1 MRVAVFGAGYAGLS
15 LARTLERRLP
25 PEADLVVVDEDD
37 HHLVQHEIHRAI
49 RRPEVSDDLRV
60 PLTDVLDE
68 ATVRQARVTDVD
80 TDAGVATLEPP
91 ATSHGDR
98 GTSDDADDGD
108 GDGDRD
114 GKDDGPA
121 VEVTTETETLAYD
134 VGAVALGAQTAFY
147 DLPGVEANATPL
159 KRLGDAAEIRA
170 SFLDQVDSG
179 GGRIVVGGAGLS
191 GVQTAGELAALAREE
206 GARES
211 VEILLLEQERAVAPN
226 FPPQFQRAVEEALL
240 DREVVVRTGTAVTEV
255 DEESITL
262 EGGDELEYDAFV
274 WTGGI
279 RGQDAMA
286 GERPV
291 VRDQLR
297 YEGDTFV
304 LGDAARVVDVD
315 GGAVPASAQSAI
327 REASVA
333 ADNIVRLV
341 EHRLADEDGFE
352 PRLDRFQFDSPGWIV
367 SVGDSAV
374 AQVGSMVVTGPAA
387 IALKTTVG
395 AGYLT
400 TVGAVRKA
408 VGLVQE
414 EVSMAAGGI
423 PEEMAEQLPD
433 DLGDLDDA
441 LPDEDVLAPED
452 VPPEDSAATDNGP
465 IDVDVTDDED
475 DANA

>member
-1 MRVAVFGAGYAGLS
+1 MRVAVLGAGYAGLA

-25 PEADLVVVDEDD
+25 PEATLVVVDEDD

-49 RRPEVSDDLRV
+49 RRPEIGDDIRV
-60 PLTDVLDE
+60 PLTDVLE
-68 ATVRQARVTDVD
+68 AATIRQARVTDVD
-80 TDAGVATLEPP
+80 TAAGEAMLEPV
-91 ATSHGDR
+91 ADAERESNLG
-98 GTSDDADDGD
+98 SDDAGEDDEGEMT
-108 GDGDRD
+108 
-114 GKDDGPA
+114 A
-121 VEVTTETETLAYD
+121 TVEVTTETETLEYD
-134 VGAVALGAQTAFY
+134 VGVVALGAQTAFY
-147 DLPGVEANATPL
+147 DLPGVEAHATPL

-170 SFLDQVDSG
+170 DFLELIDGG

-206 GARES
+206 GASES
-211 VEILLLEQERAVAPN
+211 VEVMLLEQERAVAPS
-226 FPPQFQRAVEEALL
+226 FPPQFQRAVEEELL
-240 DREVVVRTGTAVTEV
+240 DREVVVRTGTAVAEADAAT
-255 DEESITL
+255 ITL
-262 EGGDELEYDAFV
+262 EGGEEIEYDAFV

-279 RGQDAMA
+279 SGQDAMA

-304 LGDAARVVDVD
+304 IGDAARVVDVD
-315 GGAVPASAQSAI
+315 GSAVPASAQSAI

-333 ADNIVRLV
+333 ADNVVSLV

-352 PRLDRFQFDSPGWIV
+352 PRLKRFQFDSPGWLV
-367 SVGDSAV
+367 SIGDGAV

-400 TVGAVRKA
+400 TVGAVRNA

-414 EVSMAAGGI
+414 EVSMAAGAI
-423 PEEMAEQLPD
+423 PEELDDQLPE
-433 DLGDLDDA
+433 DLDA
-441 LPDEDVLAPED
+441 LEETLPDEDELDLPGD
-452 VPPEDSAATDNGP
+452 PAASDTDDGP
-465 IDVDVTDDED
+465 IDVDVTDD
-475 DANA
+475 DADA

>member
-1 MRVAVFGAGYAGLS
+1 MRVAVLGAGYAGLA

-25 PEADLVVVDEDD
+25 PEATLVVVDEDD

-49 RRPEVSDDLRV
+49 RRPEVGDDIRV
-60 PLTDVLDE
+60 PLTDVLDS
-68 ATVRQARVTDVD
+68 ATIRRARVTDVD
-80 TDAGVATLEPP
+80 TTAGVATLEPV
-91 ATSHGDR
+91 AGVER
-98 GTSDDADDGD
+98 ASDASGD
-108 GDGDRD
+108 GADEEDGTGRT
-114 GKDDGPA
+114 A
-121 VEVTTETETLAYD
+121 TVEVTSETETLEYD

-147 DLPGVEANATPL
+147 DLPGVEAHATPL

-170 SFLDQVDSG
+170 DFLDMIDGG

-206 GARES
+206 GASES
-211 VEILLLEQERAVAPN
+211 VEVMVLEQERAVAPN
-226 FPPQFQRAVEEALL
+226 FPPGFQRAVEDELL
-240 DREVVVRTGTAVTEV
+240 DRDVVVRTGTAVAEV
-255 DEESITL
+255 DADTITL
-262 EGGDELEYDAFV
+262 ERGEEIEYDAFV

-279 RGQDAMA
+279 SGQDAMA

-304 LGDAARVVDVD
+304 IGDAARVVDVD
-315 GGAVPASAQSAI
+315 GSAVPASAQSAI

-341 EHRLADEDGFE
+341 EHRLADTDGFE
-352 PRLDRFQFDSPGWIV
+352 PRLDRFQFDSPGWLV
-367 SVGDSAV
+367 SVGDGAV
-374 AQVGSMVVTGPAA
+374 AQVGSTVVTGPAA

-414 EVSMAAGGI
+414 EVSMAAGAI
-423 PEEMAEQLPD
+423 PAEVEDQLPE
-433 DLGDLDDA
+433 DLGDLEET
-441 LPDEDVLAPED
+441 LPDEDELDLPGDPV
-452 VPPEDSAATDNGP
+452 DSETDEGP
-465 IDVDVTDDED
+465 IDVDVTDDER
-475 DANA
+475 